1 MLSDVFLLAMM
12 LLSDIFILDELPA
25 LQRIKNDLIIYDVI
39 IDLI

>member
-12 LLSDIFILDELPA
+12 LLSDVFILDELSA
-25 LQRIKNDLIIYDVI
+25 LQRVKNGLIIHDVI

>member
-12 LLSDIFILDELPA
+12 LLSDVFILDELSV
-25 LQRIKNDLIIYDVI
+25 LQRIKNGLIIHDVI

>member
-12 LLSDIFILDELPA
+12 LLSDGFILDGFSV
-25 LQRIKNDLIIYDVI
+25 LQRIKNGLIIRDVI